1 MENTELILDYEQP
14 IQSPEFYLASSG
26 SRLANYILDRIG
38 IYILIFMMSSAIE
51 IGFYSS
57 FIADILTALMVLMIP
72 AYWILS
78 EYFLGKTPAKFITK
92 TKVVTRDGQRPSF
105 LTIVGRTLCRLIP
118 FEQFSFLGAKAVGW
132 HDSISNTRV
141 VIDEFPQL

>member
-14 IQSPEFYLASSG
+14 TQNPELYLASSG

-51 IGFYSS
+51 MGFYSG
-57 FIADILTALMVLMIP
+57 FIADTLTALMVLMIP

-118 FEQFSFLGAKAVGW
+118 FEQFSFLGSKAVGW